1 MAPEPQPQPQ
11 PQPQPVPVAAGRAR
25 ALVPALLFAVLL
37 VVCGITLYKISNRQL
52 DLHEIKSPLIGR
64 PAPAFSLPSVTDPAV
79 TVSNADYAGKAYVLN
94 VWGTWCA
101 ECRAEHGALLQ
112 IARRGG
118 VAVVGLDWKDER
130 SAAVRYL
137 AELGNPYTATAAD
150 DDGRVAIDWG
160 VYGAPETFLVG
171 PDGRIKHKHVGAL
184 TMGEWDAEFAPKIAA
199 LAKSG
204 GGAP

>member
-1 MAPEPQPQPQ
+1 MAPEP
-11 PQPQPVPVAAGRAR
+11 VPTVAAGGRAR
-25 ALVPALLFAVLL
+25 ALVPVVLFAALL
-37 VVCGITLYKISNRQL
+37 VVCGITLYKISHREL

-64 PAPAFSLPSVTDPAV
+64 PAPVFRLPGVTDPAQV
-79 TVSNADYAGKAYVLN
+79 ISNADYAGQPYVVN

-130 SAAVRYL
+130 PTAIRYL
-137 AELGNPYTATAAD
+137 AELGNPYSAVAAD

-171 PDGRIKHKHVGAL
+171 PDGRIVHKHVGAL
-184 TMGEWDAEFAPKIAA
+184 TMADWDSEFAPRIASFPRPA
-199 LAKSG
+199 A
-204 GGAP
+204 GAP

>member
-1 MAPEPQPQPQ
+1 MAPESG
-11 PQPQPVPVAAGRAR
+11 PVPVATGRAR

-64 PAPAFSLPSVTDPAV
+64 PAPAFSLPSVADPTV
-79 TVSNADYAGKAYVLN
+79 TVSNATFAGRTYVLN

-118 VAVVGLDWKDER
+118 VAVLGLDWKDDR
-130 SAAVRYL
+130 SAAIRYL
-137 AELGNPYTATAAD
+137 AELGDPYTAIAAD

-171 PDGRIKHKHVGAL
+171 PDGLIKHKHVGAL
-184 TMGEWDAEFAPKIAA
+184 SMSDWDKEFAPKIAA
-199 LAKSG
+199 LAKSP